1 MPSMWTMQNT
11 EFDCSKNTAID
22 CPGCIYLDIAFAMT
36 SFLDIRYAY
45 DASVI
50 RTIYYYLD
58 ANTFGM
64 VPTWNY
70 GILRGYCNC
79 YLIIMCTC
87 L

>member
-1 MPSMWTMQNT
+1 
-11 EFDCSKNTAID
+11 
-22 CPGCIYLDIAFAMT
+22 MT
-36 SFLDIRYAY
+36 LLLDIRYGY

-50 RTIYYYLD
+50 RTVYYYLD
-58 ANTFGM
+58 MNTFCM
-64 VPTWNY
+64 VPAWHY